1 MKSILALLLFIIIVF
16 NAAFVANRFRP
27 GAWYKGLQKPSWT
40 PPNWLFPTVWTVL
53 YILIAVS
60 GWLVWRETSV
70 KAALFPLIIYLGQ
83 LILNALWT
91 WFFFG
96 LHKPGLAFLDI
107 VALWFFIVFTIIL
120 FWPFSKLAGILLLP
134 YLLWITFAATLN
146 YCVWK
151 MNSSS

>member
-40 PPNWLFPTVWTVL
+40 PPNWLFPAIWTVL

-60 GWLVWRETSV
+60 GWLVWREAGV